1 MTRPPDARVTEAG
14 VQSAEHPVCLGRDS
28 RGLENTKLQLSFHFL
43 AEVVAS
49 RASRVSPGTG
59 SMFGPCRSPG
69 AAVAGLHV
77 SSLERRL
84 WEGSSSSTFPPF
96 LGQTLY
102 SLRACVNLKQTG
114 SLNQLSPVWFFF
126 WPHCVDCEILVPQ
139 RGIELGPWQGK
150 SGVLATGLLG
160 NSISVVFF

>member
-1 MTRPPDARVTEAG
+1 M
-14 VQSAEHPVCLGRDS
+14 
-28 RGLENTKLQLSFHFL
+28 
-43 AEVVAS
+43 
-49 RASRVSPGTG
+49 
-59 SMFGPCRSPG
+59 
-69 AAVAGLHV
+69 
-77 SSLERRL
+77 SSLERWL

-102 SLRACVNLKQTG
+102 FLRACVNLKQTG
-114 SLNQLSPVWFFF
+114 SLNQLSSVCFFF

-150 SGVLATGLLG
+150 RGVLATGLLG